1 MKKVKSK
8 FIIVALLLMAG
19 VWMATDG
26 NRFVKLAQSM
36 EIFSDAYRAV
46 NEMYVDETD
55 PNLLMRSAIDS
66 MLASIDPYTNYFSEY
81 QMEKTRIN
89 FKGFWDGVGFSIIE
103 HNGKIVVS
111 EVFEE
116 SAASSAGVFTGD
128 ELIAVEGTK
137 VKGKALEDIE
147 QSLHGKEG
155 TQVSVTLRSRE
166 NGTEKDLSLT
176 RSKIERKNVPFF
188 DMIDENTA
196 YIVLTTFTERAGGN
210 IADALKELQK
220 KHKPKQVILDLRDNG
235 GGLLIEAVNICNLF
249 VKKDQEIVSIR
260 SKIKEWDRPFSTREN
275 PIDLNIPLIVLI
287 NENSASAS
295 EIVAGAIQDLDRGIL
310 LGRKSF
316 GKGLV
321 QNVYD
326 IGYNS
331 KVKLTTARYYIPS
344 GRCIQA
350 LDYRDGKGVLK
361 TDTTSRQLLTK
372 NGRKIND
379 GGGLSPDVFVLSND
393 NSAVLKSLQNN
404 KVIFDYAN
412 LYQAEHDSIQSAEK
426 FQLTEA
432 EFEDFLKY
440 IKRPEIKFPIEAEK
454 ELDSCIAVAKS
465 EGSFNLLKNSFD
477 KLEKQL
483 KNEKAKDLDKNR
495 KLIKE
500 ALEEEIVLRYY
511 YEKGKIQLR
520 LKRDKDVQEAIKLFA
535 DEKRFKALLSAP
547 TN

>member
-1 MKKVKSK
+1 MKKIKSK

>member
-1 MKKVKSK
+1 MKKIKSK

-176 RSKIERKNVPFF
+176 RSKIERKNVPYY

-260 SKIKEWDRPFSTREN
+260 SKIKEWDRPFSTRDN

-361 TDTTSRQLLTK
+361 ADTTSRQLLTK

-393 NSAVLKSLQNN
+393 NSAVLKSLQSN

-454 ELDSCIAVAKS
+454 ELDSCIVIAKS
-465 EGSFNLLKNSFD
+465 EGTYNLLKNSFD

-483 KNEKAKDLDKNR
+483 KNEKVKDLDKNR

>member
-1 MKKVKSK
+1 MKKIKSK

-176 RSKIERKNVPFF
+176 RSKIERKNVPYY

-260 SKIKEWDRPFSTREN
+260 SKIKEWDRPFSTRDN

-454 ELDSCIAVAKS
+454 ELDSCIVIAKS
-465 EGSFNLLKNSFD
+465 EGTYNLLKNSFD

-483 KNEKAKDLDKNR
+483 KNEKVKDLEKNR

>member
-1 MKKVKSK
+1 MKKIKSK

-55 PNLLMRSAIDS
+55 PNLLMRLAIDS

-260 SKIKEWDRPFSTREN
+260 SKIKEWDRPFSTRDN

>member
-1 MKKVKSK
+1 MKKIRSK
-8 FIIVALLLMAG
+8 IIVGALLLMAV

-36 EIFSDAYRAV
+36 EIFSASYRAV
-46 NEMYVDETD
+46 NELYVDETD

-155 TQVSVTLRSRE
+155 TQVSITLRSRE
-166 NGTEKDLSLT
+166 NGTEKDLYLT

-235 GGLLIEAVNICNLF
+235 GGLLIEAVNICNIF

-260 SKIKEWDRPFSTREN
+260 SKIKEWDRPFSTRDN

-295 EIVAGAIQDLDRGIL
+295 EIVAGAIQDLDRGLL

-361 TDTTSRQLLTK
+361 TDTTSKQFLTK

-404 KVIFDYAN
+404 RVIFDYAN
-412 LYQAEHDSIQSAEK
+412 LYQAEHDSIKSADK
-426 FQLTEA
+426 FQLSDA
-432 EFEDFLKY
+432 EFDDFLKY
-440 IKRPEIKFPIEAEK
+440 INRPDVKFPIEAEK
-454 ELDSCIAVAKS
+454 ALDSCINIAKS
-465 EGSFNLLKNSFD
+465 EGSYNLLKNGFE
-477 KLEKQL
+477 KIEKQL
-483 KNEKAKDLDKNR
+483 KNEKAKDLEKSK

-500 ALEEEIVLRYY
+500 ALEEEIISRYY

-520 LKRDKDVQEAIKLFA
+520 LKRDRDVQEAIKLFA
-535 DEKRFKALLSAP
+535 DEKRFKALLTAS

>member
-1 MKKVKSK
+1 MKKIKSK

-379 GGGLSPDVFVLSND
+379 GGGLSPDVFVLSSD

>member
-1 MKKVKSK
+1 
-8 FIIVALLLMAG
+8 
-19 VWMATDG
+19 
-26 NRFVKLAQSM
+26 
-36 EIFSDAYRAV
+36 
-46 NEMYVDETD
+46 MYVDETD

-260 SKIKEWDRPFSTREN
+260 SKIKEWDRPFSTRDN

-379 GGGLSPDVFVLSND
+379 GGGLSPDVFVLSSD

>member
-1 MKKVKSK
+1 
-8 FIIVALLLMAG
+8 
-19 VWMATDG
+19 
-26 NRFVKLAQSM
+26 
-36 EIFSDAYRAV
+36 
-46 NEMYVDETD
+46 
-55 PNLLMRSAIDS
+55 
-66 MLASIDPYTNYFSEY
+66 
-81 QMEKTRIN
+81 
-89 FKGFWDGVGFSIIE
+89 
-103 HNGKIVVS
+103 
-111 EVFEE
+111 
-116 SAASSAGVFTGD
+116 
-128 ELIAVEGTK
+128 
-137 VKGKALEDIE
+137 
-147 QSLHGKEG
+147 
-155 TQVSVTLRSRE
+155 
-166 NGTEKDLSLT
+166 
-176 RSKIERKNVPFF
+176 
-188 DMIDENTA
+188 
-196 YIVLTTFTERAGGN
+196 
-210 IADALKELQK
+210 
-220 KHKPKQVILDLRDNG
+220 
-235 GGLLIEAVNICNLF
+235 
-249 VKKDQEIVSIR
+249 
-260 SKIKEWDRPFSTREN
+260 
-275 PIDLNIPLIVLI
+275 
-287 NENSASAS
+287 
-295 EIVAGAIQDLDRGIL
+295 
-310 LGRKSF
+310 
-316 GKGLV
+316 
-321 QNVYD
+321 
-326 IGYNS
+326 
-331 KVKLTTARYYIPS
+331 
-344 GRCIQA
+344 
-350 LDYRDGKGVLK
+350 LDYLDGKGVLK

>member
-1 MKKVKSK
+1 MKKIKSK
-8 FIIVALLLMAG
+8 FIIVALLFMAG

-36 EIFSDAYRAV
+36 EIFSEAYRAV

-176 RSKIERKNVPFF
+176 RSKIERKNVPYY

-260 SKIKEWDRPFSTREN
+260 SKIKEWDRPFSTRDN

-454 ELDSCIAVAKS
+454 ELDSCIVIAKS
-465 EGSFNLLKNSFD
+465 EGTYNLLKNSFD

-483 KNEKAKDLDKNR
+483 KNEKAKDLEKNR

>member
-1 MKKVKSK
+1 
-8 FIIVALLLMAG
+8 
-19 VWMATDG
+19 
-26 NRFVKLAQSM
+26 
-36 EIFSDAYRAV
+36 
-46 NEMYVDETD
+46 
-55 PNLLMRSAIDS
+55 
-66 MLASIDPYTNYFSEY
+66 
-81 QMEKTRIN
+81 
-89 FKGFWDGVGFSIIE
+89 
-103 HNGKIVVS
+103 
-111 EVFEE
+111 
-116 SAASSAGVFTGD
+116 
-128 ELIAVEGTK
+128 
-137 VKGKALEDIE
+137 
-147 QSLHGKEG
+147 
-155 TQVSVTLRSRE
+155 
-166 NGTEKDLSLT
+166 
-176 RSKIERKNVPFF
+176 
-188 DMIDENTA
+188 
-196 YIVLTTFTERAGGN
+196 VLTTFTERAGGN

-500 ALEEEIVLRYY
+500 ALEEEIVLRFY

>member
-260 SKIKEWDRPFSTREN
+260 SKIKEWDRPFSTRDN

-454 ELDSCIAVAKS
+454 ELDSCITVAKS

>member
-1 MKKVKSK
+1 MKKIKSK
-8 FIIVALLLMAG
+8 FIIVALLFMAG

-36 EIFSDAYRAV
+36 EIFSEAYRAV

-137 VKGKALEDIE
+137 VKGKALEDVE

-166 NGTEKDLSLT
+166 NGTEKELSLT
-176 RSKIERKNVPFF
+176 RSKIERKNVPYY

-196 YIVLTTFTERAGGN
+196 YIVLTTFTERAGEN

-260 SKIKEWDRPFSTREN
+260 SKIKEWDRPFSTRDN

-361 TDTTSRQLLTK
+361 TDTTSRQLFTK

-454 ELDSCIAVAKS
+454 ELDSCIVIAKS
-465 EGSFNLLKNSFD
+465 EGTYNLLKNSFE

-483 KNEKAKDLDKNR
+483 KNEKAKDLEKNR

>member
-1 MKKVKSK
+1 MKKIKSK
-8 FIIVALLLMAG
+8 FIIVALLFMAG

-176 RSKIERKNVPFF
+176 RSKIERKNVPYY

-260 SKIKEWDRPFSTREN
+260 SKIKEWDRPFSTRDN

-393 NSAVLKSLQNN
+393 NSAVLKSLQSN

-454 ELDSCIAVAKS
+454 ELDSCIVVAKS

-483 KNEKAKDLDKNR
+483 KNEKVKDLDKNR

>member
-1 MKKVKSK
+1 MKKIKSK
-8 FIIVALLLMAG
+8 FIIVALLFMAG

-260 SKIKEWDRPFSTREN
+260 SKIKEWDRPFSTRDN

>member
-1 MKKVKSK
+1 MKKIKPK
-8 FIIVALLLMAG
+8 FIILGLLLMAV

-36 EIFSDAYRAV
+36 EIFSAAYRAI
-46 NEMYVDETD
+46 NEHYVDETD
-55 PNLLMRSAIDS
+55 PNLLMRNGIDS
-66 MLASIDPYTNYFSEY
+66 MLAAIDPYTNYFSEY
-81 QMEKTRIN
+81 QMEKARIN
-89 FKGFWDGVGFSIIE
+89 FKGFWDGVGFSVME

-116 SAASSAGVFTGD
+116 SAASSSGVFTGD
-128 ELIAVEGTK
+128 ELIAIDGTK

-166 NGTEKDLSLT
+166 NGKEKELNLT
-176 RSKIERKNVPFF
+176 RSKIERKNVPFY

-196 YIVLTTFTERAGGN
+196 YIVLTTFTERAGDN

-220 KHKPKQVILDLRDNG
+220 KHKPKQVIIDLRDNG
-235 GGLLIEAVNICNLF
+235 GGLLIEAVKICNIF
-249 VKKDQEIVSIR
+249 VDKGKEIVSIK
-260 SKIKEWDRPFSTREN
+260 SKIAEWDKPFGTQTEAL
-275 PIDLNIPLIVLI
+275 DLKIPLIVLI
-287 NENSASAS
+287 NERSASAS
-295 EIVAGAIQDLDRGIL
+295 EIVAGAIQDFDRGLL

-350 LDYRDGKGVLK
+350 LDYLDGRGVQKL
-361 TDTTSRQLLTK
+361 DTSSKMFFTK
-372 NGRKIND
+372 NGRKVND

-412 LYQAEHDSIQSAEK
+412 LYQAEHDSIISAEK
-426 FQLTEA
+426 FQLTDA
-432 EFEDFLKY
+432 EFNDFLKY
-440 IKRPEIKFPIEAEK
+440 INRAEVKYPLDAEK
-454 ELDSCIAVAKS
+454 ELDSCITIAKTEGVYSQLKIAFDNLYNKIQS
-465 EGSFNLLKNSFD
+465 EKKSD
-477 KLEKQL
+477 LEKNL
-483 KNEKAKDLDKNR
+483 

-500 ALEEEIVLRYY
+500 ALEEEIVSRYY

-520 LKRDKDVQEAIKLFA
+520 LKRDRDVQEAIKLFA
-535 DEKRFKALLSAP
+535 DEKKFKSLLSAG
-547 TN
+547 TK

>member
-1 MKKVKSK
+1 MKKIKSK

-166 NGTEKDLSLT
+166 NGKEKDLSLT

-465 EGSFNLLKNSFD
+465 EGTFNLLKNSFD